1 MSFQDV
7 EQAISE
13 RCQFPSN
20 RLDFRQGDGAW
31 DSVGDGS
38 IESMDPCPCR
48 RPLLRR
54 WDWDALL
61 EAGGDEL
68 DDVASGESDPFPGVL
83 KCALIG
89 PHFIGEDALWYA
101 FPLGSLVS
109 LSLAILYY
117 RSSHWRE
124 QVLIVPPDPE
134 EAGEHAH
141 GTGEPAGRLNPTG

>member
-7 EQAISE
+7 EQAIGE

-48 RPLLRR
+48 RPLPRR

-61 EAGGDEL
+61 EAGGDDL
-68 DDVASGESDPFPGVL
+68 DDVASGESDPFAGVL
-83 KCALIG
+83 KRALIG
-89 PHFIGEDALWYA
+89 PHFFRDGLELGGAGDERGEIEPEGVGERAASAFASVALSIGALPADDDA
-101 FPLGSLVS
+101 G
-109 LSLAILYY
+109 
-117 RSSHWRE
+117 
-124 QVLIVPPDPE
+124 
-134 EAGEHAH
+134 
-141 GTGEPAGRLNPTG
+141 